1 MPQEYAYENSF
12 KVELLSERYK
22 SLNNSIVDTSIP
34 GLSIGTSDYPTTKKT
49 LIVPGT
55 NTTIEELRLTF
66 MLDEDYTNWRF
77 VYSWLNNLSSFS
89 ELNDNF
95 TDITDIGIHILN
107 NKLNH
112 EFVIQLEDCF
122 PISLS
127 EIPLNSQINSTTAIK
142 FDVTFVVNGINIED

>member
-34 GLSIGTSDYPTTKKT
+34 GLSIGTSDYPTAKKT

-66 MLDEDYTNWRF
+66 MLDEDYTNWRL

-89 ELNDNF
+89 ELNDDF